1 MSMTSIEGK
10 PDRSFLGKIFKWW
23 FILFNIIMVFWIY
36 GGVTDSQESI
46 DNSESEAE
54 EVGKTIGTGIG
65 LTIVCTI
72 WLFGAVIFGMLAM
85 VTKPS
90 GTVIITKAEEKLD
103 IAAKLTE
110 AKQLFDSGVIT
121 QEEFDE
127 IKRKYL

>member
-1 MSMTSIEGK
+1 MTSIEGK